1 MSKRDASFT
10 LLEQLS
16 LFDNPAT
23 CAPEAIHIPDGRLE
37 LYPHAFDNSQASAY
51 YQRLA
56 TDVEWQQDTIT
67 LFGQSQPLPRLT
79 AWYGDPER
87 SYVYSGIAMEPT
99 PWTPLLREI
108 KTQVETLA
116 GLPFNSV
123 LLNFYR
129 TGQDGV
135 SWHADDE
142 PELKPDYPIASVSF
156 GGTRRFL
163 LKHKTDPTIAKVE
176 LALTTGSVLLML
188 DTTQQYWLHQVP
200 KTKKPVNPRIN
211 LTFRFIQ

>member
-1 MSKRDASFT
+1 MF
-10 LLEQLS
+10 EQLG
-16 LFDNPAT
+16 LFDTHSAAT
-23 CAPEAIHIPDGRLE
+23 REEIPLPDGRLE
-37 LYPHAFDNSQASAY
+37 LYPCAFDGRQASAY

-56 TDVEWQQDTIT
+56 TEVEWRQDHIT

-87 SYVYSGIAMEPT
+87 GYTYSGIAMAPT
-99 PWTPLLREI
+99 PWTPLLADI
-108 KTQVETLA
+108 KARVELLA
-116 GLPFNSV
+116 GVPFNSV
-123 LLNFYR
+123 LLNLYR

-135 SWHADDE
+135 GWHADDE
-142 PELKPDYPIASVSF
+142 PELKRGYPIASVSF

-176 LALTTGSVLLML
+176 LPLTSGSVLLML
-188 DTTQQYWLHQVP
+188 GSLQQYWLHQIP
-200 KTKKPVNPRIN
+200 KTKKVVDPRIN